1 MFQDCACLPRTV
13 CDNLP
18 AVDALGQLRLKGP
31 VFAGKRFDE
40 VALAA
45 PMYFE
50 AVIKSSQ
57 YNQNVSERLAVV
69 EAALKR
75 QPPSRKPFLSLMK
88 EICEMLTSVGGS

>member
-1 MFQDCACLPRTV
+1 M
-13 CDNLP
+13 P

-57 YNQNVSERLAVV
+57 YNQNVSERGGGGGPQTPAT
-69 EAALKR
+69 
-75 QPPSRKPFLSLMK
+75 KPETFPFVDERDL
-88 EICEMLTSVGGS
+88 